1 MNICAAGCQKGGMSR
16 ILIVDDEPIIRTFL
30 ADSLADAGYVVTT
43 ARNGAEALDRARVH
57 QSDLVLLDLLM
68 PVMDGITFLRERQ
81 SHAHLAT
88 VPVVVLSAAGIVPLR
103 QAWQLRAT
111 AVLSKPL
118 DLDVLATVIDHVL
131 REWTR
136 APRTGKGSGH
146 PIGTCPICG
155 DTVYIDLEQTLANP
169 ERVKMIRTA
178 RLRHVLSH
186 SSVDIADVPL
196 RRKLLDMPVQG
207 RGMLANWLYHELR
220 ESWGDQDRC
229 GVHSVDEV
237 LGSAA
242 VHRLWH
248 ATVVCALANCRHGP

>member
-1 MNICAAGCQKGGMSR
+1 
-16 ILIVDDEPIIRTFL
+16 
-30 ADSLADAGYVVTT
+30 
-43 ARNGAEALDRARVH
+43 VH
-57 QSDLVLLDLLM
+57 PSDLVLLDLLM

-81 SHAHLAT
+81 AHAQLAT
-88 VPVVVLSAAGIVPLR
+88 VPVVVLSAAGIVAMR

-136 APRTGKGSGH
+136 ETRNGKKTGH
-146 PIGTCPICG
+146 PIGTCPICR
-155 DTVYIDLEQTLANP
+155 DTVYIDLEQTLTNA
-169 ERVKMIRTA
+169 ERFKLIRTA

-186 SSVDIADVPL
+186 SSVDIAHVPL

-207 RGMLANWLYHELR
+207 RGMLARWLYHELR
-220 ESWGDQDRC
+220 ENWGDQDRR
-229 GVHSVDEV
+229 GMHSVDEV
-237 LGSAA
+237 LGSAG

-248 ATVVCALANCRHGP
+248 AAAVCALASCRHEP